1 MVYAG
6 LKSGLYVTCFQ
17 WPLVWLKSTFLI
29 DVQEH
34 SNLSLQDI
42 STNRAM
48 LSFKMFFQNYYYTNK
63 LHQYKA
69 ILY

>member
-6 LKSGLYVTCFQ
+6 WKSDLYVTCFQ

-29 DVQEH
+29 DVQEQ

-42 STNRAM
+42 STNRPM
-48 LSFKMFFQNYYYTNK
+48 LPFRMFFQNYHYTNNY
-63 LHQYKA
+63 HHYKA